1 MDLKKINKYTLSSSI
16 KRITAIDNNASG
28 KIINT
33 LDLKVLDIDETYWTP
48 QSKKKTIKTKNKLN
62 YTIC

>member
-28 KIINT
+28 KMINT

-62 YTIC
+62 

>member
-28 KIINT
+28 KMINT

-48 QSKKKTIKTKNKLN
+48 QSKKKQ
-62 YTIC
+62 

>member
-28 KIINT
+28 KMNNT
-33 LDLKVLDIDETYWTP
+33 LNLNSLDIDETYWTP
-48 QSKKKTIKTKNKLN
+48 QSKKEKGNKKKK
-62 YTIC
+62 

>member
-48 QSKKKTIKTKNKLN
+48 QSKKKNNKNKK
-62 YTIC
+62 